1 MVIDKKYFI
10 ISFPRSGFNLTYRL
24 LEKFHS
30 QNNLEFIFCNYYFCC
45 KNSDICKL
53 NYKYQRNHD
62 FKLSVKINEND
73 KYLFLYR
80 KNKLEQLE
88 AYFRYIN
95 PNINYKNPNDYLKLK
110 KFIIDK
116 SKYYD
121 DLLDKY
127 TSKKRDNILVIDYND
142 YINEPINTFNKI
154 IEFFDLKYSRKHIEN
169 FINNS
174 EKIYKKNFLSDDLV
188 QRLKKDIPKYV

>member
-1 MVIDKKYFI
+1 MVIYKKYFI
-10 ISFPRSGFNLTYRL
+10 ISFPRSGFNLTYCL
-24 LEKFHS
+24 LDNFHS
-30 QNNLEFIFCNYYFCC
+30 QNNLEFIFCNYYGCC
-45 KNSDICKL
+45 KDRNICKL

-88 AYFRYIN
+88 AYFRFKN
-95 PNINYKNPNDYLKLK
+95 PNFNYKNPNDYLQLK
-110 KFIIDK
+110 KFIINY

-121 DLLDKY
+121 DLVDKY

-142 YINEPINTFNKI
+142 YINDPINTFHKI
-154 IEFFDLKYSRKHIEN
+154 IEFFDFKYSKEHIDT

-174 EKIYKKNFLSDDLV
+174 EKIYKKSFLSNDLV
-188 QRLKKDIPKYV
+188 QRLKQDIPEYF